1 MVDACGCCCSREGNK
16 QQVVFCVDCFCK
28 EGWNSISYVNYFFWI
43 LYWCSVC
50 DILVVSA
57 GEWNCLC
64 LSFYSFWSF
73 DVKGLLYLVQL
84 LHMKI
89 FTCTHA
95 LAVEFL
101 VWMIIS
107 VSWNI
112 LWRNKWSRHLSLF
125 LPSLCIFSWIAC
137 CIECSTLTEPR

>member
-1 MVDACGCCCSREGNK
+1 MVDACGCCYSREGNK
-16 QQVVFCVDCFCK
+16 QQVVLLCWLSVKRD
-28 EGWNSISYVNYFFWI
+28 EIPVVMWTTSSESRTDVQYVIYLWFQ
-43 LYWCSVC
+43 
-50 DILVVSA
+50 LVNGIV
-57 GEWNCLC
+57 C

-73 DVKGLLYLVQL
+73 DVKGLLYLVKL
-84 LHMKI
+84 LHMKF

-112 LWRNKWSRHLSLF
+112 LWRNKWSGHLSLF

-137 CIECSTLTEPR
+137 YIECSTLTKPR